1 VDNRRNGVRL
11 ADKGSHG
18 HAEPTGQPL
27 QHPHGRRPR
36 ARIVVVGLNPLHRVH
51 GDPAALGQLAAREAG
66 GGAAGR
72 DGGGDGL
79 PKAHPG
85 SIGPRVLA
93 VQRSAAYLALGAVAQ
108 RSAARAAERPLARGE
123 EAGSTPA
130 GATRPTTPL
139 PRDPAANG
147 DASGQH
153 KGHRL

>member
-1 VDNRRNGVRL
+1 MDNRRNGVRL

-51 GDPAALGQLAAREAG
+51 GDPAALGKLAAREAG

-85 SIGPRVLA
+85 SIGLGVLA
-93 VQRSAAYLALGAVAQ
+93 VQRLTA
-108 RSAARAAERPLARGE
+108 
-123 EAGSTPA
+123 
-130 GATRPTTPL
+130 
-139 PRDPAANG
+139 
-147 DASGQH
+147 
-153 KGHRL
+153 